1 MQLYPP
7 IVPPFH
13 VLFSCLSGGW
23 PAQHRSTET
32 FTLNSE
38 TNCHHSLLVA
48 GGILH
53 WGTSAPEQVDAVKNI
68 QKGGILHLVH
78 KFCYSAY

>member
-1 MQLYPP
+1 MLLQLYPP

-32 FTLNSE
+32 FTVNSE

-53 WGTSAPEQVDAVKNI
+53 
-68 QKGGILHLVH
+68 LVH